1 MDVKQ
6 SIIPLELIENKILL
20 VRGKKVLLDRDLA
33 VLYDV
38 TTGNLNKAVTR
49 NIERFPED
57 FMFTLNKQEFDDL
70 IFQNGT
76 SSWGGTRK
84 LPRVFTE
91 QGVAMLSGILKS
103 TRAVQVNIAI
113 MRAFVHMR
121 ELLMGNNEIVL
132 KLEDIEER
140 MDSQEFNTI
149 LLMDK
154 LKNLESKIINGK
166 PVTGKEKIGY
176 QDK

>member
-1 MDVKQ
+1 MDVEQ

-20 VRGKKVLLDRDLA
+20 VRGKKALLDRDLA

-91 QGVAMLSGILKS
+91 QGVAMLSGVLKS
-103 TRAVQVNIAI
+103 SRAVQVNIAI
-113 MRAFVHMR
+113 MRAFVHIR
-121 ELLMGNNEIVL
+121 ELLMGNNEIAL
-132 KLEDIEER
+132 KLEEIEER

-154 LKNLESKIINGK
+154 LKNLESKIINSN
-166 PVTGKEKIGY
+166 PITGKEKIGY
-176 QDK
+176 